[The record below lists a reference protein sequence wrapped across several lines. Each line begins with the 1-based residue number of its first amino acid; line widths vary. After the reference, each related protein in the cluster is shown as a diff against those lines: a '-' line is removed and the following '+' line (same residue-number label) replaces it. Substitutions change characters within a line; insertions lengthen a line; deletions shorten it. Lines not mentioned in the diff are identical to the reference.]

1 MFTDTTL
8 WTVTTVFFRQPT
20 KEFTIADLKRET
32 KLTYPGL
39 KPHLDALAAQHLI
52 TWTSQKKETREYKTY
67 RANKDHAEYR
77 YWKRINN
84 VLSLKPL
91 VDYLKETCKPDFIVL
106 FGSYARGEDDEHSDI
121 DLFIQTKKQTFDL
134 RQFEKLLGKEIQYF
148 TEPDIGNFPDSLQQ
162 NLRSGVTLHGTITT
176 MTRQQQTP
184 DKPLANHMRSMTTR
198 DLEVFNELP
207 KGFPSMRLRML
218 YDALRAYAEAYG
230 IERGI
235 RFRGEG
241 AHYDL
246 FEYLREERA
255 ITEDERIF
263 FQDIRDTRNKN
274 TYEGKDVPEDYLER
288 KTPEIKRLLGKL
300 RELK

>member
-1 MFTDTTL
+1 MFTNTTL
-8 WTVTTVFFRQPT
+8 WTVASVFFRQPST
-20 KEFTIADLKRET
+20 EFTIADLKRET
-32 KLTYPGL
+32 KLTYPSL
-39 KPHLDALAAQHLI
+39 KPKLDALAAQHLI
-52 TWTSQKKETREYKTY
+52 TWTSHTKETRSYKLY
-67 RANKDHAEYR
+67 KANNEHSEYR
-77 YWKRINN
+77 YWKRIHNA
-84 VLSLKPL
+84 LSLKLL
-91 VDYLKETCKPDFIVL
+91 VDYLEETCKPDVIVL

-121 DLFIQTKKQTFDL
+121 DLFIQTKKRTLDL
-134 RQFEKLLGKEIQYF
+134 RQFEKVLGKEIQYF

-162 NLRSGVTLHGTITT
+162 NLRSGVVIHGTFTT
-176 MTRQQQTP
+176 MTRQQHEQ

-207 KGFPSMRLRML
+207 KGFPSMRLRL
-218 YDALRAYAEAYG
+218 FYDALRAYAEAYG

-263 FQDIRDTRNKN
+263 LQDLRDTRNKN

-288 KTPEIKRLLGKL
+288 KTPEINRLLGKL
-300 RELK
+300 RNL